1 MSQPIVNHPILAR
14 FFENYLLPLKRSKI
28 EPLLKESDLL
38 EERVGILQNTFSG
51 RGDWINAF
59 TTLIKSM
66 HAFENTPAL
75 EEQIRFFTAKHTRNW
90 LIVNL
95 MHDVLRLKET
105 QLDLATGRLPSRAH
119 DIVQNAYL
127 AMNALGEESRYKNYL
142 FATGL
147 MFDFVLLAS
156 KSPHFNPS
164 GAKFDEL
171 VKTSYAKG
179 IEQAKKAVLLSKHK
193 ERLSLEKFVPIL
205 PLLRQASMC
214 IFAFI
219 EPKWLDLNKKCE
231 AAKVSETVRCALEQ
245 DHFGLHTGTIMTF
258 IAQSFSVFENLA
270 ESASNW
276 PYVYISW
283 QDGRKDHHDAAAMAA
298 LTVALGERLPPA
310 AFPDGQR
317 ASAGMPELEYL
328 DYVTQASVLGGKAS

>member
-1 MSQPIVNHPILAR
+1 MSQHIIDHPLLTK
-14 FFENYLLPLKRSKI
+14 FLETFLLPLKRSKV

-59 TTLIKSM
+59 TALIKSM

-95 MHDVLRLKET
+95 LNDVLRLKET
-105 QLDLATGRLPSRAH
+105 QVDLTTGRLPSRAH
-119 DIVQNAYL
+119 DIIQNAYL
-127 AMNALGEESRYKNYL
+127 SMNALGEESRYKNYL

-147 MFDFVLLAS
+147 IFDFVLLAS
-156 KSPHFNPS
+156 KSPQLNPS
-164 GAKFDEL
+164 GTKFDEF

-179 IEQAKKAVLLSKHK
+179 IEQSKKAVVLSKHK
-193 ERLSLEKFVPIL
+193 ERLSLERFVPIL

-214 IFAFI
+214 VFAFI

-231 AAKVSETVRCALEQ
+231 AAKTPETLRCALER
-245 DHFGLHTGTIMTF
+245 DHFGIHTGTIMTM
-258 IAQSFSVFENLA
+258 IAQSFTVFETMA

-276 PYVYISW
+276 PFVYISW

-298 LTVALGERLPPA
+298 LTVALGERLAPA
-310 AFPDGQR
+310 SFPDGQR
-317 ASAGMPELEYL
+317 ASAGLPELEFL
-328 DYVTQASVLGGKAS
+328 DYVTQAAVLGGKS